1 MAEHGTCI
9 SSISHPVLKSGHRNR
24 VIFAS
29 YPAMD
34 QHSGVWGQS
43 KMTLLIDTQTWVLK
57 SYMFICF
64 TPDFTLQNWCCS
76 SLPCLVTRCHQWVA
90 LTADFRQPGSIF
102 QVADHGDDIP
112 GALFQAAAGV
122 VQQRDV
128 LGSPDSEDDFL
139 TMTMTILS
147 NTRAQGC
154 PICQNHQNISTSTFP
169 KLSPGLQA
177 GGFPQ
182 AGCGFPHINFP
193 SL

>member
-1 MAEHGTCI
+1 MNLFSNLVSLLRYLCYLCFPRMAEHGTCI

-34 QHSGVWGQS
+34 QHSGAWGQS
-43 KMTLLIDTQTWVLK
+43 KTTLLIDTQTWVLK

-128 LGSPDSEDDFL
+128 LGS
-139 TMTMTILS
+139 
-147 NTRAQGC
+147 G
-154 PICQNHQNISTSTFP
+154 
-169 KLSPGLQA
+169 A
-177 GGFPQ
+177 GFG
-182 AGCGFPHINFP
+182 
-193 SL
+193 